1 MREDKKTF
9 LIRAFS
15 IKEIENK
22 FAEIGV
28 HPSGI
33 KIMKDKFSFLIF
45 YITNLSPVEC
55 NILKQEALA
64 CGAEAAVPRSAVD
77 CKLKS
82 GDAFISGTRK
92 ELRHLA
98 IKLKQEPFFL
108 KEIGNFIEKSLSE
121 EHRPVFRISREKIIS
136 FDERPLIM
144 GILNITPDSFSDGGR
159 FFNTKDAIEHG
170 LRLAEEG
177 ADIIDI
183 GGESTRPGAE
193 EIEASEEINRV
204 IPVIKALT
212 ERIRQ
217 PISID
222 TTKSEVAIAAL
233 EHGAQ
238 IINDISGLRFDKKMA
253 KVAAKY
259 KCGLIVM
266 HTRDRPKVMQKGE
279 IKYKNLIADITS
291 YLSESIKIATDA
303 GVDFENIVIDPGIG
317 FGKTAEHN
325 IEIIKNIL
333 AFRSL
338 NRPVLIGV
346 SRKSIIGYI
355 TGRDVS
361 DREFGS
367 TSLHTYLALNGV
379 DILRV
384 HNVKAAIDAIK
395 VARALI

>member
-1 MREDKKTF
+1 
-9 LIRAFS
+9 
-15 IKEIENK
+15 
-22 FAEIGV
+22 
-28 HPSGI
+28 
-33 KIMKDKFSFLIF
+33 
-45 YITNLSPVEC
+45 SPVEC

-121 EHRPVFRISREKIIS
+121 EHRPVFRISRGKIIS